1 MNSAMNHEERQL
13 ISDLFG
19 RMQQF
24 GTPEKDRD
32 AEQLI
37 AQSVRANPDAPYML
51 VQSVLVQD
59 NALQQADQRIQ
70 DLEARVQQLES
81 TQRAAPAAAS
91 GGFLGGMFGGGRAA
105 AQPARHLSSV
115 PNTGRPVVSPPANS
129 PWGRQ
134 AGQAGAQAPM
144 QQQAASGGGGFMKT
158 AMATAAGVAGGML
171 LANSIQGMMNPG
183 ANGAQAANNTPTDAT
198 TGEPQEAARSEPQYQ
213 DPNDNDPGNT
223 DTAYDDSGSDFG
235 GGDFDA

>member
-1 MNSAMNHEERQL
+1 MNHEERQL
-13 ISDLFG
+13 ISDLIG

-70 DLEARVQQLES
+70 ELEARVQQLES

-115 PNTGRPVVSPPANS
+115 PTTGRPAAAPPANS
-129 PWGRQ
+129 PWGRPAGQ
-134 AGQAGAQAPM
+134 AGMGQAGAQAPM

-183 ANGAQAANNTPTDAT
+183 ANGAQAANKTPTDAT

-213 DPNDNDPGNT
+213 DPNDNDPGN
-223 DTAYDDSGSDFG
+223 YDAADSGGSDFG